1 MSALARYFLHEGKQV
16 AGYDRTASELTRALE
31 CEGATVT
38 YEDEAD
44 TIPEPFRDKAD
55 TLVVYTPAI
64 PSDSLQFG
72 FFRDGG
78 FEIVK
83 RSRMLGVMAEGKY
96 LMAVAGTHG
105 KTTTTSM
112 ATHIFMAAQKD
123 PTVMI
128 GGTLQLLHSGYRVGK
143 GDTIIAESCEY
154 CNSFLSFFPTV
165 AVI

>member
-105 KTTTTSM
+105 KTTTST
-112 ATHIFMAAQKD
+112 MAAWFD
-123 PTVMI
+123 REA
-128 GGTLQLLHSGYRVGK
+128 GGGGSAFLGGISKNFGSNLVLGPGERLVVEA
-143 GDTIIAESCEY
+143 DEFDR
-154 CNSFLSFFPTV
+154 SFLRSIRTSRS
-165 AVI
+165 

>member
-44 TIPEPFRDKAD
+44 TIPSRFGTRPIRWWFIRRRSRPI
-55 TLVVYTPAI
+55 VC
-64 PSDSLQFG
+64 SSG

-83 RSRMLGVMAEGKY
+83 RSRMLGVMAEGN
-96 LMAVAGTHG
+96 T
-105 KTTTTSM
+105 
-112 ATHIFMAAQKD
+112 
-123 PTVMI
+123 
-128 GGTLQLLHSGYRVGK
+128 
-143 GDTIIAESCEY
+143 
-154 CNSFLSFFPTV
+154 
-165 AVI
+165 